1 MSDNVFGLPPRGE
14 LPEDDPFADAPEVE
28 AKVEELTEEPE
39 PDRSDPLAPKAEE
52 EPKEA
57 EEAAEEPVPE
67 PETALDEVEPEPE
80 PEGTPY
86 SGRYSTKYQTI
97 EQMEEAHRNALAMS
111 QQEQQKAK
119 QIEEQ
124 NRQLVEYLRMAG
136 EYIEQQQKAVKEV
149 PQTKTATELQAEAD
163 KYGVDPETLQVAR
176 QIAAEEAAQRVEPI
190 QEQLQKQQEEYQQQ
204 QYAAQSA
211 QRAQQ
216 EILNFRSLHDDLNEE
231 VEQEMVD
238 VFNEFQLD
246 PLVTDNYEI
255 ALEAARNPSL
265 REVLQANPTYIDT
278 DAGMNY
284 ARRMAGVHTVTAP
297 ASRENELAA
306 ARKRA
311 TVEGGN
317 AGAPAAPT
325 ESATDPAKDPNSW
338 EAVLE
343 VASNDRKKS
352 AFGV

>member
-1 MSDNVFGLPPRGE
+1 MSDTNVFGLAPRGE

-28 AKVEELTEEPE
+28 AKVEELVEEPE
-39 PDRSDPLAPKAEE
+39 VDRSDPLAPQSSE

-57 EEAAEEPVPE
+57 EEAAEEAPE
-67 PETALDEVEPEPE
+67 VPETALDEAEAPEPE
-80 PEGTPY
+80 PGTPY
-86 SGRYSTKYQTI
+86 QGRYSTKYQTI
-97 EQMEEAHRNALAMS
+97 EQMEEAHRNALDMS
-111 QQEQQKAK
+111 RREQEKAK

-124 NRQLVEYLRMAG
+124 NRQLVEYLRLAG
-136 EYIEQQQKAVKEV
+136 EYIEQQQKAAKE
-149 PQTKTATELQAEAD
+149 PPKKTPTELQAEAD

-176 QIAAEEAAQRVEPI
+176 QIAAEEANQRVEPI
-190 QEQLQKQQEEYQQQ
+190 QEQLQRQQEEYQQQ
-204 QYAAQSA
+204 QYAQQAA

-238 VFNEFQLD
+238 VFNEFSLD

-278 DAGMNY
+278 DAGMNF
-284 ARRMAGVHTVTAP
+284 ARRLAGSHTVTAP

-325 ESATDPAKDPNSW
+325 EPATDPAKDPNSW
-338 EAVLE
+338 EAVLA